1 MHYDIALKEL
11 LRHCSR
17 AILEHLVGLPVQE
30 SELLQVPQET
40 TSVRRSDFPLRV
52 VTADGEE
59 LLVLVELQARWER
72 QLPLRLLEYRARHML
87 REALDALTVVLLLR
101 PGGRVQEVYQ
111 DREVRY
117 QYRVVRVYEADA
129 REVVER
135 GPVCLLPLVP
145 LMRGGPELADEADRR
160 IYESDL
166 DRTARAD
173 MLTVMAILGGLISAE
188 LPRRLLQRRRDI
200 MIESAAYELI
210 KEEGRA
216 EGRAEGL
223 REGLEKGLEKGRRE
237 GLLEGILLGLELKFG
252 AEGLRAF
259 TKVRGI
265 EDVGVLEVLHRALR
279 DVDSVE
285 AFERL
290 VEQLAE

>member
-1 MHYDIALKEL
+1 
-11 LRHCSR
+11 
-17 AILEHLVGLPVQE
+17 
-30 SELLQVPQET
+30 
-40 TSVRRSDFPLRV
+40 
-52 VTADGEE
+52 
-59 LLVLVELQARWER
+59 
-72 QLPLRLLEYRARHML
+72 
-87 REALDALTVVLLLR
+87 
-101 PGGRVQEVYQ
+101 
-111 DREVRY
+111 
-117 QYRVVRVYEADA
+117 
-129 REVVER
+129 
-135 GPVCLLPLVP
+135 
-145 LMRGGPELADEADRR
+145 
-160 IYESDL
+160 
-166 DRTARAD
+166 
-173 MLTVMAILGGLISAE
+173 
-188 LPRRLLQRRRDI
+188 

-216 EGRAEGL
+216 EGRAEGLREGLERGRAEGLHEGLERGRAEGL